1 MKSHAKHMVIGG
13 AVILVALMA
22 FGVSWRQAAQ
32 WAVLL
37 ACPVMMM
44 FMMAGGHGHGGHGGH
59 AGHGDA
65 AGGTTD
71 ASGRDQVGP
80 DRERIDGPP
89 TAAPHDHG
97 SH

>member
-32 WAVLL
+32 YAVLL
-37 ACPVMMM
+37 ACPVMMI
-44 FMMAGGHGHGGHGGH
+44 FMMAGGHGGH

-89 TAAPHDHG
+89 SAAPHDHG
-97 SH
+97 AH

>member
-37 ACPVMMM
+37 ACPVMMI

-65 AGGTTD
+65 GDDATD
-71 ASGRDQVGP
+71 PARRDQIGP
-80 DRERIDGPP
+80 DRERIDGPS
-89 TAAPHDHG
+89 TSAPHDHG

>member
-59 AGHGDA
+59 GDA
-65 AGGTTD
+65 TGGSTD
-71 ASGRDQVGP
+71 AAGRDQVGP
-80 DRERIDGPP
+80 DRERIDGPS
-89 TAAPHDHG
+89 TSAPHDHG

>member
-1 MKSHAKHMVIGG
+1 MKSHAKHMIIGG

-32 WAVLL
+32 YAVLL
-37 ACPVMMM
+37 ACPLMMV

-59 AGHGDA
+59 GDA

-71 ASGRDQVGP
+71 GTGRDQIGP
-80 DRERIDGPP
+80 DRERIDDPSSP
-89 TAAPHDHG
+89 APHDHG